1 MIGIYVNL
9 MKDSGALNARKFIK
23 ILESLN
29 ANYALVNEVDGLESV
44 TLESVV
50 DSLEMIVVFGGDGTI
65 LQVNKLLGAHSI
77 PILGI
82 NTGRLGFLAEI
93 NVSEMESLAFA
104 IVKGEYSIEERFTL
118 AANIDGKTY
127 YAVNDVALTRGA
139 STRTLRVEINIDGE
153 YTDEVL
159 GDGMLVSTPTGSTAY
174 ALSCGG
180 PILCPTLNVMSVVA
194 ICPHTLHSRP
204 MVVSNN
210 SVVELIADNSDG
222 HLMLSVDSEA
232 VAKCVLGTMRVV
244 VTKSDRTVKFVR
256 IKQENFYNRLLNK
269 LNCWNRE
276 K

>member
-9 MKDSGALNARKFIK
+9 MKDIGALNAKKFIQ
-23 ILESLN
+23 ILDSLH
-29 ANYALVNEVDGLESV
+29 ADYALVNKVDGLECIS
-44 TLESVV
+44 LDSII
-50 DSLEMIVVFGGDGTI
+50 DSLEMLVVFGGDGTI
-65 LQVNKLLGAHSI
+65 LQAYKLLGSHSI

-93 NVSEMESLAFA
+93 NVSEMEQLARS
-104 IVKGEYSIEERFTL
+104 ITNGDYSVEERFTL
-118 AANIDGKTY
+118 AVDIDGKTY

-139 STRTLRVEINIDGE
+139 SARTLKVEINIDGE

-204 MVVSNN
+204 MVVSND
-210 SVVELIADNSDG
+210 SVIELIADNSDG

-232 VAKCVLGTMRVV
+232 VAKCTPVTMRVV
-244 VTKSDRTVKFVR
+244 VTKSDRTIKFVR

>member
-9 MKDSGALNARKFIK
+9 MKDSGALNAKKFIQ
-23 ILESLN
+23 ILDSLH
-29 ANYALVNEVDGLESV
+29 ADYALVNKVDGLDCVS
-44 TLESVV
+44 LDSII
-50 DSLEMIVVFGGDGTI
+50 DSLEMLVVFGGDGTI
-65 LQVNKLLGAHSI
+65 LQAYKLLGLHSI

-93 NVSEMESLAFA
+93 NVSEMEQLARS
-104 IVKGEYSIEERFTL
+104 ITNGEYSVEERFTL
-118 AANIDGKTY
+118 AVDIDGKTY

-139 STRTLRVEINIDGE
+139 STRTLKVEINIDGE

-180 PILCPTLNVMSVVA
+180 PILCPTLNVISVVA

-204 MVVSNN
+204 MVVSND
-210 SVVELIADNSDG
+210 SVIELIADNSDG
-222 HLMLSVDSEA
+222 YLMLSVDSEA
-232 VAKCVLGTMRVV
+232 VAKCTPVTMKVV
-244 VTKSDRTVKFVR
+244 VTKSDRTIKFVR